1 MVLVK
6 KWKIFH
12 LFLFTKIG
20 QENVFDY
27 TQERKKVFLSYK
39 NKELNKSKN
48 IFSKGLVHGFGQKV
62 ENFLSISCWQ
72 NRPGKCD

>member
-20 QENVFDY
+20 QENVFDD

-48 IFSKGLVHGFGQKV
+48 WDFFEGVSPWFWSK
-62 ENFLSISCWQ
+62 S
-72 NRPGKCD
+72 